1 MPMYLTE
8 LAPLHLRGAMGV
20 MCPLGVT
27 FGVLLAQI
35 MSLRNVLGTE
45 TTWPSLLSFYVILV
59 ILCSIAF
66 PFLPESPKYLYVV
79 KKQPKR
85 AIIVLEK
92 LRLMKACDM
101 EGEINELE
109 IEFQDNEKKVTK
121 AVTFWQVLSDR
132 TLLLPLLLVCSMQ
145 AGQQFSG
152 INAYK
157 YAFRQR

>member
-1 MPMYLTE
+1 MKKVY
-8 LAPLHLRGAMGV
+8 
-20 MCPLGVT
+20 
-27 FGVLLAQI
+27 
-35 MSLRNVLGTE
+35 VLGTE

-85 AIIVLEK
+85 AIIGKVVLYKQLTVTFAFFKIVLEK

-152 INAYK
+152 INAVSK
-157 YAFRQR
+157 TTIFFLIPNNLLSS